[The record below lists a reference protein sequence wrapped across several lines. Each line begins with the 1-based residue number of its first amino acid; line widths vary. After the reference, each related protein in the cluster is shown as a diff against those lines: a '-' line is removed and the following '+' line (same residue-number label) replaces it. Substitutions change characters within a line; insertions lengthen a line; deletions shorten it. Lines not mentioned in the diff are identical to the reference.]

1 MVRYVLIEND
11 DKLTVRF
18 ESDEM
23 WKALSAQKSL
33 LSIGIETHLYKLIDH
48 IGQINL
54 GGFDA

>member
-18 ESDEM
+18 EADEM

-33 LSIGIETHLYKLIDH
+33 LSIGIETHLYELRDNIS
-48 IGQINL
+48 QIKL

>member
-18 ESDEM
+18 ETDEM

-33 LSIGIETHLYKLIDH
+33 LSIGVETHLYSLIDH
-48 IGQINL
+48 IGQIKL